1 MNDSQGSDRDF
12 IEYVVKQIVDEP
24 DAVEVIRSVD
34 ELGVLITLKVGKF
47 DMGKVIGKN
56 GQTAKSLR
64 TLLRVIGSKNNARVN
79 LKIIEPDGSE
89 VAMGG
94 GMNGGMGDDQGGGY
108 GAGAVGGQG
117 DDQGVR
123 GNGGAKGAGAAN
135 VGGAGVQSDG
145 ASGNGAGDDSSPV
158 LEEDAADK
166 HSGLPDDLDLEI

>member
-1 MNDSQGSDRDF
+1 MNDSQGTDRDF

-24 DAVEVIRSVD
+24 DAVEVTRSVD

-89 VAMGG
+89 VAVGNM
-94 GMNGGMGDDQGGGY
+94 DDNH
-108 GAGAVGGQG
+108 GA
-117 DDQGVR
+117 DDMV
-123 GNGGAKGAGAAN
+123 APVIEATVPAA
-135 VGGAGVQSDG
+135 
-145 ASGNGAGDDSSPV
+145 
-158 LEEDAADK
+158 LEEDMADK
-166 HSGLPDDLDLEI
+166 HSTLPDDLDLEI